1 MAKSARFFIE
11 RNLMRNSINSKIYL
25 WSGIFS
31 GIMAVILFIL
41 LRPGINNKQL
51 LKPANS
57 KYIDL
62 SNEDITTQEV
72 VRNSRKSTPKS
83 KMKDDLKVI
92 KGIGPKIEILLNEN
106 GISSFEDL
114 SLAKI
119 DDLTAILYKNN
130 IRLANPEFWPED
142 AKRRIN

>member
-1 MAKSARFFIE
+1 
-11 RNLMRNSINSKIYL
+11 
-25 WSGIFS
+25 
-31 GIMAVILFIL
+31 MAVILFIL

-62 SNEDITTQEV
+62 SNEDIKTQEV

-130 IRLANPEFWPED
+130 IRLANPEFWPEE